1 MTELFTNIPT
11 DVKKQHSEF
20 IDFIFLHYDAQSAA
34 KIILEYVK
42 TCIDID
48 EQEFIDF
55 YFNLKMEQ
63 LLHENSNDISEESTR

>member
-63 LLHENSNDISEESTR
+63 LLYENSNDISEESTR

>member
-11 DVKKQHSEF
+11 EIKKQHSEF

-63 LLHENSNDISEESTR
+63 LLNENSNAISEKPAR